1 MDNLL
6 KNSGYSNKAIEYFT
20 GKVNVGK
27 IENSSISLSYTGSCG
42 DTIKIYLMIDT
53 GVIIDAKFEAIGC
66 AGAFS
71 AGSALLEIIKGK
83 SIIEAEKTSIE
94 DIIEHLGGV
103 PSTKIDCIYL
113 ARKAFEQTLTLF
125 KEKKSH

>member
-20 GKVNVGK
+20 RKVNVGK
-27 IENSSISLSYTGSCG
+27 IENPSVSLLYTGSCG

-53 GVIIDAKFEAIGC
+53 GVIIDEKFEAIVC
-66 AGAFS
+66 AGVFS
-71 AGSALLEIIKGK
+71 DGSALLEIIKGK

-94 DIIEHLGGV
+94 DIIEHLESI

-113 ARKAFEQTLTLF
+113 ARKAFEKTLKLY
-125 KEKKSH
+125 KEKKSQ

>member
-53 GVIIDAKFEAIGC
+53 GIIIDAKFEAIGC
-66 AGAFS
+66 AGVFS

-83 SIIEAEKTSIE
+83 SIIEAEKISTE

>member
-1 MDNLL
+1 MNDLL
-6 KNSGYSNKAIEYFT
+6 KNSGYSTTAIEYYT
-20 GKVNVGK
+20 KKVNVGIIK
-27 IENSSISLSYTGSCG
+27 NPSVALSYTGSCG
-42 DTIKIYLMIDT
+42 DTIKIYLMIDS

-71 AGSALLEIIKGK
+71 ACSALLKIIKGK

-94 DIIEHLGGV
+94 DIIEHLESV

-113 ARKAFEQTLTLF
+113 ARKAFEKTLKLY
-125 KEKKSH
+125 KEKK

>member
-1 MDNLL
+1 MNDLL
-6 KNSGYSNKAIEYFT
+6 KNSGYSTTAIEYYT
-20 GKVNVGK
+20 KKVNVGK
-27 IENSSISLSYTGSCG
+27 IENPSVSLSYTGYCG
-42 DTIKIYLMIDT
+42 DIMKIYLMIDS

-83 SIIEAEKTSIE
+83 SIIEAEKISTE
-94 DIIEHLGGV
+94 DIIKHLGSV

-113 ARKAFEQTLTLF
+113 AKNAFEQTLKLF
-125 KEKKSH
+125 KERKLH

>member
-6 KNSGYSNKAIEYFT
+6 KNLGYSKKAIEYFT
-20 GKVNVGK
+20 RKVNVGK
-27 IENSSISLSYTGSCG
+27 IENPSVSLSYAGSCG

-66 AGAFS
+66 AGVFS

-94 DIIEHLGGV
+94 DIIEHLESV
-103 PSTKIDCIYL
+103 PGTKIDCIYL
-113 ARKAFEQTLTLF
+113 ARKAFKKTLKLY
-125 KEKKSH
+125 KEKKSQ

>member
-1 MDNLL
+1 MNDLL
-6 KNSGYSNKAIEYFT
+6 KNSGYSTTAIEYYT
-20 GKVNVGK
+20 KKVNVGIIK
-27 IENSSISLSYTGSCG
+27 NPSVELSYTGSCG
-42 DTIKIYLMIDT
+42 DTMKIYLMIDS

-94 DIIEHLGGV
+94 DIIEHLESV

-113 ARKAFEQTLTLF
+113 ARKAFEKTLKLY
-125 KEKKSH
+125 KEKK

>member
-1 MDNLL
+1 MNDLL
-6 KNSGYSNKAIEYFT
+6 KNSGYSTTAIEYYT
-20 GKVNVGK
+20 KKVNVGIIK
-27 IENSSISLSYTGSCG
+27 NPSVAVSYTGSCG
-42 DTIKIYLMIDT
+42 DTIKIYLMIDS

-66 AGAFS
+66 AGVFS

-113 ARKAFEQTLTLF
+113 TRKAFEQTLKLF
-125 KEKKSH
+125 KKKKSH

>member
-1 MDNLL
+1 MNDLL
-6 KNSGYSNKAIEYFT
+6 KNSAYSATAIEYYT
-20 GKVNVGK
+20 EKVNVGILK
-27 IENSSISLSYTGSCG
+27 NPSVALSYTGSCG
-42 DTIKIYLMIDT
+42 DTIKIYLMIDS

-83 SIIEAEKTSIE
+83 SIIEAGKISTE

-103 PSTKIDCIYL
+103 PSTKIDCVYL
-113 ARKAFEQTLTLF
+113 ARKAFEQTLELF
-125 KEKKSH
+125 KEKKSP

>member
-1 MDNLL
+1 MNDLL
-6 KNSGYSNKAIEYFT
+6 KNSGYSTTAIEYYT
-20 GKVNVGK
+20 KKVNVGIIK
-27 IENSSISLSYTGSCG
+27 NPSVELSYTGSCG

-71 AGSALLEIIKGK
+71 ACSALLEIIKGK

-94 DIIEHLGGV
+94 DIIEHLESV

-113 ARKAFEQTLTLF
+113 ARKAFEKTLKLY
-125 KEKKSH
+125 KEKK